1 VSLGVAQQDI
11 STVAQDSNGEYAKFL
26 RAEANTDSGSHVGA
40 SVAVG
45 SIGGLVLGL
54 AALSI
59 PGLGPVIAAGPLA
72 AAFAGAAIGAATGSL
87 VGALNGSGVPEF
99 EAKAY
104 DQGIREGS
112 TLVIVSATDDLV
124 NHVIEVMRQ
133 HYAVW
138 IDQYQHKATHGE
150 EATLS

>member
-1 VSLGVAQQDI
+1 
-11 STVAQDSNGEYAKFL
+11 
-26 RAEANTDSGSHVGA
+26 
-40 SVAVG
+40 
-45 SIGGLVLGL
+45 
-54 AALSI
+54 
-59 PGLGPVIAAGPLA
+59 VIAAGPLA

-87 VGALNGSGVPEF
+87 VGALNRSGVPEF
-99 EAKAY
+99 ETKAY

-133 HYAVW
+133 HYAVR